1 MIAALVLAVAT
12 LAPPAQDTPVEPLY
26 VNLAAPVRVPGVTLA
41 PGEYVFAAG
50 RPLAGQLVLD
60 IYRAGAM
67 SLAASALMVESPLP
81 RPDRGTLLEYGGLEP
96 PFLRA
101 WFHPVFRHGFEFVYP
116 PDEAAAIHAASAAAV
131 PSAVFRGS
139 RALAGLLPS
148 DHIDATYRGGRPSAA
163 AGAAAPAAPGDG
175 PIDNLTL
182 ARLEILAH
190 LPEMPPSAATRLTL
204 LNHQLADLT
213 ASYWLGRDDVVW
225 RLSLV
230 TATLGNSDFPGDPG
244 AAHVV
249 ERVRLRVDRFV
260 AFFR

>member
-1 MIAALVLAVAT
+1 MISILLVVAALAF
-12 LAPPAQDTPVEPLY
+12 PSQEGPVEPLY
-26 VNLAAPVRVPGVTLA
+26 VGLASPVRVPGATLP

-60 IYRAGAM
+60 VYRTGAM
-67 SLAASALMVESPLP
+67 SLAATVLMVESPLP
-81 RPDRGTLLEYGGLEP
+81 RPDRGTLLEYDGAQP

-101 WFHPVFRHGFEFVYP
+101 WFHPAFRHGFEFVYS
-116 PDEAAAIHAASAAAV
+116 PDEAAAIHAASSVAV

-139 RALAGLLPS
+139 RALAGLLPI
-148 DHIDATYRGGRPSAA
+148 DHMDTSYRGGRPLPPT
-163 AGAAAPAAPGDG
+163 GAAAPTSADDG
-175 PIDNLTL
+175 PIDHLTL

-190 LPEMPPSAATRLTL
+190 LPQMPPDAAARLTL

-230 TATLGNSDFPGDPG
+230 TATLGNSPFADHPE

-249 ERVRLRVDRFV
+249 ERVRLRIDQFV